1 MNFSGMSIKHKFA
14 LALIGAVILST
25 VLIGTISQWQSRTLL
40 TERIENV
47 ELPNILQRIRNQ
59 IDKDISILEQAARQM
74 VENPFIEGFMRDGHP
89 KEDEATVVAM
99 LKSIQK
105 QYDLTNA
112 SVVNRQT
119 AHYWNQDGFL
129 RVLQNDNLDGWF
141 FAYRQSGQAG
151 SKSLY
156 TEDSVPKLFINYQ
169 DVNGIVA
176 SGLARTIKDFQS
188 MLNQNSI
195 GETGFVFIVDGKGT
209 VKLHKNS
216 ALLEK
221 GNMTSLFGQEG
232 KNLLNKQSFTMLNI
246 EVDGTPHYVAS
257 SYIASA
263 DWYVVSQVP
272 VSEMFKALNQALFQ
286 MVLEIIVVSLLFGGL
301 AFWLANRLS
310 RPIEE
315 LAETFSRLGTEEANL
330 EVRLRAQSSQELRDL
345 QSGFNSFISKIKQT
359 VNQISATS
367 GELKEVSNSVANQ
380 ADSAFTLG
388 KKQSQHTHQLSGAI
402 EQLNTSVHSIAS
414 NAEDASVTANQLKE
428 VSNEG
433 ARISAK
439 AKSAIKDLGKH
450 TQSVTE
456 SINNLA
462 NHTESIE
469 DVLNVIKG
477 VSEQTNLLAL
487 NAAIE
492 AARAGEQGRGFA
504 VVADEVR
511 SLAQRTHDSTDE
523 IGNTILRLQDEVKRA
538 VGLIE
543 QSQIKSDESDEAV
556 EQNEKIL
563 SEIETSINLVLSK
576 NQQVA
581 KTTSEQTVQAQ
592 EVMRDLAEIHSEI
605 EAFLSSSDKVA
616 ESNTSLLNL
625 SDKLDA
631 LVSQYR

>member
-1 MNFSGMSIKHKFA
+1 MNFSSMSIKHKFA
-14 LALIGAVILST
+14 LALISAVVLST
-25 VLIGTISQWQSRTLL
+25 LIIGAISQLQSRALL
-40 TERIENV
+40 TDRIENV

-74 VENPFIEGFMRDGHP
+74 VENPFIKQFMREGHP
-89 KEDEATVVAM
+89 KEDEAAVVDM
-99 LKSIQK
+99 LKSVAE

-112 SVVNRQT
+112 SVVNRES
-119 AHYWNQDGFL
+119 AHYWNQGGFL

-141 FAYRQSGQAG
+141 FAYRQSGQTA

-156 TEDSVPKLFINYQ
+156 TEDEVPKLFINYQ

-188 MLNQNSI
+188 MLNQNRIADS
-195 GETGFVFIVDGKGT
+195 GFVFIVDGKGT

-216 ALLEK
+216 ALLERAT
-221 GNMTSLFGQEG
+221 MSSLFGSESNQ
-232 KNLLNKQSFTMLNI
+232 LINKQAFKLL
-246 EVDGTPHYVAS
+246 ELDVDGKAHYVAT
-257 SYIASA
+257 SYIPSA

-272 VSEMFKALNQALFQ
+272 VSEMFSELNSTLLQ
-286 MVLEIIVVSLLFGGL
+286 MVFEIAIVSLLFGAL

-315 LAETFSRLGTEEANL
+315 LAQTFTRLGSEDANL
-330 EVRLRAQSSQELRDL
+330 EVRLNAQDSQELKDL

-367 GELKEVSNSVANQ
+367 GELKDVSSNVASQ
-380 ADSAFTLG
+380 ADSAFALG
-388 KKQSQHTHQLSGAI
+388 KKQSQHTHQLSGMI
-402 EQLNTSVHSIAS
+402 DQLNSSVHSIAS
-414 NAEDASVTANQLKE
+414 NAEDASVTANQLKS
-428 VSNEG
+428 VSSEG
-433 ARISAK
+433 TRISGRAK
-439 AKSAIKDLGKH
+439 LAIKDLGKH
-450 TQSVTE
+450 TNSVSD
-456 SINNLA
+456 SINKLA

-523 IGNTILRLQDEVKRA
+523 IGNTILRLQEEVKRA
-538 VGLIE
+538 VALIE
-543 QSQIKSDESDEAV
+543 QSLQKSAESDEAV

-563 SEIETSINLVLSK
+563 SEIGVSIDSVLNK

-581 KTTSEQTVQAQ
+581 KTTSEQTVLA
-592 EVMRDLAEIHSEI
+592 EDVMRDLSEIHAEID
-605 EAFLSSSDKVA
+605 AFLSSSDGVA
-616 ESNTSLLNL
+616 ESNASLLNL
-625 SDKLDA
+625 SNKLDE